1 MLNYSFFLF
10 SFTAHCV
17 ALPEDGSPTLEEH
30 LADGKDIGKVGSNV
44 FQETISDNMV
54 SGDHG
59 EVPRCSSPPQSVDC
73 STSSSVSSSQDDWAS
88 SFSGSCISSSS
99 GSSSLN
105 DWASSSSCSSVTSYS
120 KDEVGSDWTTSYGSI
135 STTSCSPTVDRP
147 YAELE
152 MTQKFQEDIFHLTS
166 LEEPILSPDDS
177 RPFGVLQRHQVGL
190 VGDATRM
197 TSVTGKN
204 GKRTM
209 DSDSEEEPPA
219 KRTRDSDA
227 EEEPSAKRTRDS
239 DDVEEAP
246 PAKRTR
252 VSVSEEEP
260 SAKRTRDSDDVEEAP
275 PAKRTRVS
283 VSEEEPSAKRTRDS
297 DDVEEAPP
305 AKRTRDSVSEVEPS
319 AKSTGEHQP
328 RDELPSKRTRDSGAE
343 EEIPPKIS
351 RNSDHEEEPVLS
363 PSTNV
368 LCEDSF
374 QSSPDRSPSPMS
386 LWGDHLFSPF
396 GLSPM
401 SASEDPILSSPVFS
415 PSPRLPC
422 EGPIVSVYAISPPIS
437 EDPILS
443 SPVLS
448 RPPSTAC
455 EDPIA
460 SSPVVSTSPATYCKI
475 PSATFPCFC
484 VWMKSQMDREEEPI
498 PSTSGIGS
506 DGIRGRESPR
516 QVWFR
521 PHYDLSSDDSD

>member
-1 MLNYSFFLF
+1 MDPGQKKDQQGGQLED
-10 SFTAHCV
+10 HCV
-17 ALPEDGSPTLEEH
+17 ALPADGSPALEEH

-59 EVPRCSSPPQSVDC
+59 EELRCSSPPQSVDC
-73 STSSSVSSSQDDWAS
+73 SSSSSVSSSQDGWAS

-99 GSSSLN
+99 GSSSQD
-105 DWASSSSCSSVTSYS
+105 DWASSSSCSSNTSYS
-120 KDEVGSDWTTSYGSI
+120 EDEVGSDWTTSYGSI

-152 MTQKFQEDIFHLTS
+152 MAQKLQDGIFHLTS
-166 LEEPILSPDDS
+166 PEEPILSADDS

-190 VGDATRM
+190 VGDATHG
-197 TSVTGKN
+197 TLVTGKN
-204 GKRTM
+204 GKRTK
-209 DSDSEEEPPA
+209 DTDSEEEPPA
-219 KRTRDSDA
+219 KRTRDSEA
-227 EEEPSAKRTRDS
+227 EEE
-239 DDVEEAP
+239 
-246 PAKRTR
+246 
-252 VSVSEEEP
+252 
-260 SAKRTRDSDDVEEAP
+260 
-275 PAKRTRVS
+275 
-283 VSEEEPSAKRTRDS
+283 
-297 DDVEEAPP
+297 PP
-305 AKRTRDSVSEVEPS
+305 AKRTRDSVDEEEPP
-319 AKSTGEHQP
+319 A
-328 RDELPSKRTRDSGAE
+328 KRTRDSVDE
-343 EEIPPKIS
+343 EEIPAKRS
-351 RNSDHEEEPVLS
+351 RKSDDEEEPVLS

-374 QSSPDRSPSPMS
+374 QSSPVRSPSPMS

-396 GLSPM
+396 DLSPM
-401 SASEDPILSSPVFS
+401 SGCEDPILSSPVFS

-455 EDPIA
+455 EDPIV
-460 SSPVVSTSPATYCKI
+460 SSPVVNTSSTTYCKI
-475 PSATFPCFC
+475 PSARFPCFC

-506 DGIRGRESPR
+506 GGIRGRESSR
-516 QVWFR
+516 KEWFR

>member
-1 MLNYSFFLF
+1 MDPDQEKDQQG
-10 SFTAHCV
+10 AHCV

-152 MTQKFQEDIFHLTS
+152 MAQKLQEDIFHLTS

-177 RPFGVLQRHQVGL
+177 RPFGVSKRHQVGL
-190 VGDATRM
+190 VGDETRG
-197 TSVTGKN
+197 TLVTGKN

-227 EEEPSAKRTRDS
+227 EEELSSKRTRDS
-239 DDVEEAP
+239 DD
-246 PAKRTR
+246 
-252 VSVSEEEP
+252 
-260 SAKRTRDSDDVEEAP
+260 D
-275 PAKRTRVS
+275 
-283 VSEEEPSAKRTRDS
+283 
-297 DDVEEAPP
+297 EEAPP
-305 AKRTRDSVSEVEPS
+305 AKRTRDSVSEEEPS

-343 EEIPPKIS
+343 EEIPPKRS
-351 RNSDHEEEPVLS
+351 RNSDHEEEPFLS

-448 RPPSTAC
+448 CPPRTAC
-455 EDPIA
+455 EDPIV

>member
-1 MLNYSFFLF
+1 MDPGQKKDQQGGQLED
-10 SFTAHCV
+10 HCV
-17 ALPEDGSPTLEEH
+17 ALPADGSPALEEH

-59 EVPRCSSPPQSVDC
+59 EELRCSSPPQSVDC
-73 STSSSVSSSQDDWAS
+73 SSSSSVSSSQDGWASSFSGSCISSSSVSSSQDDWAS
-88 SFSGSCISSSS
+88 SFSGSSI
-99 GSSSLN
+99 
-105 DWASSSSCSSVTSYS
+105 TSYS
-120 KDEVGSDWTTSYGSI
+120 EDEVGSDWTTSYGSI

-152 MTQKFQEDIFHLTS
+152 MAQKLQDGIFHLTS
-166 LEEPILSPDDS
+166 PEEPILSADDS

-190 VGDATRM
+190 VGDATHG
-197 TSVTGKN
+197 TLVTGKN
-204 GKRTM
+204 GKRTK
-209 DSDSEEEPPA
+209 DTDSEEEPPA
-219 KRTRDSDA
+219 KRTRDSDS
-227 EEEPSAKRTRDS
+227 EDEPPAKRTRDS
-239 DDVEEAP
+239 EAEEEP

-252 VSVSEEEP
+252 
-260 SAKRTRDSDDVEEAP
+260 DSNDVVEE
-275 PAKRTRVS
+275 
-283 VSEEEPSAKRTRDS
+283 
-297 DDVEEAPP
+297 PP
-305 AKRTRDSVSEVEPS
+305 AKRTRDSVSEEEPS
-319 AKSTGEHQP
+319 ANSTGEHQP

-343 EEIPPKIS
+343 EEIPAKRS
-351 RNSDHEEEPVLS
+351 RKSDDEEEPVLS

-374 QSSPDRSPSPMS
+374 QSSPVRSPSPMS

-396 GLSPM
+396 DLSPM
-401 SASEDPILSSPVFS
+401 SGCEDPILSSPVFS

-448 RPPSTAC
+448 RPPSTPC
-455 EDPIA
+455 EDPIV
-460 SSPVVSTSPATYCKI
+460 SSPVVSTSSSTYCKI
-475 PSATFPCFC
+475 PSARFPCFC

-506 DGIRGRESPR
+506 GGIRGRESSR
-516 QVWFR
+516 QEWFR